1 MYHIL
6 LENISADHTV
16 KLFITHKILDD
27 DDIAVISFAPSEYL
41 KKEFLFRCLWYLKL
55 SVWPLICDVLHNIKS
70 MRHVSSQLAEGK
82 F

>member
-6 LENISADHTV
+6 LENISVDDTV
-16 KLFITHKILDD
+16 KLFVTHKILFDD
-27 DDIAVISFAPSEYL
+27 DVAAISFAPSEYL
-41 KKEFLFRCLWYLKL
+41 KKKFLFRCLWYLKL